1 MRHNA
6 AMTETLS
13 LGEPV
18 VVLSDPGAGTGL
30 VAELRRND
38 GRVLFPRTGRSLWAP
53 LRDLR
58 RAETASLQG
67 SLEAE
72 LAALLSILGCLEM
85 EVSMPE
91 PDRCRLLAAHGAIRP
106 ETVDAIRERLG
117 DRLIGYVIR
126 PLGMRRVQTVLEF
139 VTAPRPPA

>member
-1 MRHNA
+1 MPA
-6 AMTETLS
+6 TLS
-13 LGEPV
+13 FGDPV

-30 VAELRRND
+30 IAELRRTD

-58 RAETASLQG
+58 RAEAASIEG

-72 LAALLSILGCLEM
+72 LAALLSILGGVELEVM
-85 EVSMPE
+85 IHE

-106 ETVDAIRERLG
+106 ETVDAIRARLG
-117 DRLIGYVIR
+117 DRLLGYAIR
-126 PLGMRRVQTVLEF
+126 PLGMRRMQTVLEF
-139 VTAPRPPA
+139 VTAPRPPV